1 MKTVSSKPSL
11 NGDEFELG
19 ELLATN
25 KSLAMEK
32 REVHRQKLRQ
42 YSEKAVKLK
51 EILKSST
58 DQSERK
64 CLEGK
69 LRSLQE
75 KQDAEISKLAKI
87 DQIENEIDDYM
98 NEESHPS
105 LKKSLG
111 KSRNEGIYG
120 IENEQHTPAKGL
132 KTKTVLTKE
141 MINSEEGFFFDNSV
155 KSNNLNSSGV
165 LLARPSSD
173 KKSRA
178 LRDLNENDLKHKE

>member
-11 NGDEFELG
+11 TGDEFELG

-51 EILKSST
+51 EILRSST
-58 DQSERK
+58 DQSEKK

-69 LRSLQE
+69 LRALQE

-87 DQIENEIDDYM
+87 DQIENEIDEYM

-111 KSRNEGIYG
+111 KSRNEGHYG
-120 IENEQHTPAKGL
+120 IENEHTPAKRQ
-132 KTKTVLTKE
+132 KMKTVLTKE
-141 MINSEEGFFFDNSV
+141 MINSDEGNF
-155 KSNNLNSSGV
+155 L
-165 LLARPSSD
+165 
-173 KKSRA
+173 
-178 LRDLNENDLKHKE
+178 